1 MSSTFVDI
9 SSGSENK
16 IVATLKICHFIGIP
30 VDDLLNTYSGQ
41 VFDESK
47 LEKLTVYSDLLKERK
62 VSTEFTEYA
71 QKRLGTE
78 DLVSFRDSRNALE
91 YAVDL
96 LLGWI
101 VEDAFVEWCLRN
113 GIDARLSGKDSEREL
128 QSNSNSIDS
137 NSDIYLKDSERRL
150 EIVQDHTGFWIRQG
164 VGHLR
169 NDKLDKLLEQRSVL
183 IGISE
188 ECVFWFD
195 LGDYSTRSNLMSTRA
210 FIQNHKHFGNK
221 PAWEIPFNNPKS
233 MSELKDFLS
242 GL

>member
-1 MSSTFVDI
+1 MSDTFVDI
-9 SSGSENK
+9 SISSNKK
-16 IVATLKICHFIGIP
+16 IVATLKICHFIGISM
-30 VDDLLNTYSGQ
+30 DDLLENYSGQ
-41 VFDESK
+41 VFSESK
-47 LEKLTVYSDLLKERK
+47 LEKLTVYRDLLKERK

-71 QKRLGTE
+71 QKRLGTDE
-78 DLVSFRDSRNALE
+78 LVSFRDSRDAIG

-101 VEDAFVEWCLRN
+101 VEDAFVEWCMTN
-113 GIDARLSGKDSEREL
+113 GIDARLSGKDSQREL

-137 NSDIYLKDSERRL
+137 NSDIYLSHSKRKL
-150 EIVQDHTGFWIRQG
+150 EIVQDHTGFWMRKG

-169 NDKLDKLLEQRSVL
+169 NEKLDKLLEQQSVL

-188 ECVFWFD
+188 ECVYWFD

-210 FIQNHKHFGNK
+210 FIHKHKHFGNK

>member
-1 MSSTFVDI
+1 MSNTFVDI
-9 SSGSENK
+9 SISGKKK

-30 VDDLLNTYSGQ
+30 VDDLLDTYSSE
-41 VFDESK
+41 VFDESN

-71 QKRLGTE
+71 QKRLGAE
-78 DLVSFRDSRNALE
+78 DLVSFRDSRSALE

-101 VEDAFVEWCLRN
+101 VEDGFVEWCLTN
-113 GIDARLSGKDSEREL
+113 GIDARLSGKDSQREL
-128 QSNSNSIDS
+128 QSNSNGIDS
-137 NSDIYLKDSERRL
+137 DSDIYLSHSKRRL
-150 EIVQDHTGFWIRQG
+150 EIVQDHTGFWMRQG

-169 NDKLDKLLEQRSVL
+169 NEKLDKLLEQQSIL
-183 IGISE
+183 IGVSE
-188 ECVFWFD
+188 ECVYWFD
-195 LGDYSTRSNLMSTRA
+195 LGDNSTRSNLMLTRTL
-210 FIQNHKHFGNK
+210 IHKHKHFGNK

-242 GL
+242 GM